1 MAKDKTATNVVVKT
15 SGQLAKELE
24 LPEAITVQID
34 GQSIICSLREFSSGS
49 KGYNANGK
57 VLIGGKK
64 FQVSGNMILV
74 GSKPQV

>member
-1 MAKDKTATNVVVKT
+1 MAKDKKTENQAVKTAT
-15 SGQLAKELE
+15 QLAKELE
-24 LPEAITVQID
+24 LPEAITVQVD
-34 GQSIICSLREFSSGS
+34 GQVLICTLREFSSGS

-74 GSKPQV
+74 GSKPQA

>member
-1 MAKDKTATNVVVKT
+1 MAKQKTADEKVAKT
-15 SGQLAKELE
+15 SAQLAKELE

-34 GQSIICSLREFSSGS
+34 GQAIICSLREFSSGS

-64 FQVSGNMILV
+64 FQVSGNVILV
-74 GSKPQV
+74 GSKPQA